1 MKKNRFIKIAAVVFT
16 LCLITTCG
24 ISTTLAKYTTGGN
37 AQDSARVAKWGVE
50 LTMEGDPIFRSVYN
64 NVEAD
69 NYATLG
75 VAADKVVA
83 PGTSSAEAPSSSAR
97 FAISGKPEVAVEIK
111 INFNFDNDIYLKA
124 ANGLRDHTKAAVEN
138 NDALSYETFDLAND
152 YYPVVFT
159 LKQVRGLSGS
169 TQVDMDVTLETGNL
183 EKIKTFLDSIAVK
196 QYAPN
201 TDLYSVYELSWA
213 WAYEVNDEADTYL
226 GQLAAGINP
235 DHKVAGTDY
244 NLKVDYSL
252 GITVTQI
259 D

>member
-24 ISTTLAKYTTGGN
+24 ISSTLAKYTTGGN

-83 PGTSSAEAPSSSAR
+83 PGTSSEEVASSAR

-111 INFNFDNDIYLKA
+111 IDFNFVNDIYLKA
-124 ANGLRDHTKAAVEN
+124 ATGLRDHTKAAVEN
-138 NDALSYETFDLAND
+138 NGIPSYETFDLADD

-169 TQVDMDVTLETGNL
+169 TQVDMDVTLATGNL
-183 EKIKTFLDSIAVK
+183 DDIKTFLDSIAIK

-226 GQLAAGINP
+226 GQLAAGFNP
-235 DHKVAGTDY
+235 DSKVAGTDY
-244 NLKVDYSL
+244 NLNVDYSL
-252 GITVTQI
+252 EITVTQI